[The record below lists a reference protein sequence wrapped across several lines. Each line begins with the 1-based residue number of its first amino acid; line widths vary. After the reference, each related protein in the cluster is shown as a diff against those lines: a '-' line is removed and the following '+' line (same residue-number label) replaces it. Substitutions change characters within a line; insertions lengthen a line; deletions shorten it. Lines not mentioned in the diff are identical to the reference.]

1 MLFLLLLSQ
10 KVLFKG
16 FQQIL
21 AGFDVLDQF
30 YFLYC
35 LAVLVVFKL
44 VLSDL

>member
-10 KVLFKG
+10 KVFFKG

-30 YFLYC
+30 YYLCC